1 MVGRTYGE
9 RTKHLLVLNQRKAD
23 APGLAGGV
31 ANALRGLL
39 IIPGLSQKDIWNELL
54 RVSIVERE
62 PGGLDLDHLAVTAVY
77 AGRSSIPGVNS
88 STSLHGSG
96 FR

>member
-1 MVGRTYGE
+1 
-9 RTKHLLVLNQRKAD
+9 
-23 APGLAGGV
+23 
-31 ANALRGLL
+31 
-39 IIPGLSQKDIWNELL
+39 
-54 RVSIVERE
+54 
-62 PGGLDLDHLAVTAVY
+62 LAVTAVY